1 MPDYLAQRLNM
12 VESQVRVNDVTD
24 IRVQDAMRD
33 VPRERFVPTSR
44 KATAYADAPLE
55 VVQGRFLMEPRAFA
69 KMLQLAEI
77 KPTDNV
83 LDVGCATGYSSAI
96 LARIAAR
103 VTAVEQDA
111 DLVRIASET
120 LPSVGASNATVVQG
134 SLAEGHKG
142 KAPYDVIF
150 VNGAIET
157 RPDALLSQLAE
168 GGRLVAVVKTGASGH
183 AMVFLKEQGQVGRRT
198 GFDADA
204 PILPGFREKVGFV
217 F

>member
-1 MPDYLAQRLNM
+1 MPDYHAQRLTM

-24 IRVQDAMRD
+24 SRVQDAMAA
-33 VPRERFVPTSR
+33 VPRERFVPTAR

-55 VVQGRFLMEPRAFA
+55 VVQGRFLLEPRALA

-96 LARIAAR
+96 LARMAAR
-103 VTAVEQDA
+103 VTGLEQDA
-111 DLVRIASET
+111 DLVRVASET
-120 LPSVGASNATVVQG
+120 LPGVGATNAAVVQG
-134 SLAEGHKG
+134 GLAEGHKAN
-142 KAPYDVIF
+142 APYDVIF
-150 VNGAIET
+150 VNGAVEI
-157 RPDALLSQLAE
+157 RPDALLGQLAE
-168 GGRLVAVVKTGASGH
+168 GGRLVAIVKSGASGH
-183 AMVFLKEQGQVGRRT
+183 ATVFLKEKGQVGSRA

-204 PILPGFREKVGFV
+204 QILPGFREKVGFV